1 MSTVVRSNFFA
12 INLFNR
18 KNYLFNKDGLI
29 AAYYYPNGTKSMQ
42 TFSIF
47 MKQLKI
53 ATIKESATLSH
64 LVEKAKDSSYEILD
78 EFGMTDNMNVG
89 EIANCEI
96 IMKNTKSAEGY
107 SFINESM
114 FGELIVNAENPYAI
128 KHLQRAKEGLAS
140 HYQQALFEAVKKED
154 LDRDLLKK
162 IDLGFDFDRLP
173 D

>member
-1 MSTVVRSNFFA
+1 MIRSNFFA
-12 INLFNR
+12 INLFKR
-18 KNYLFNKDGLI
+18 KNYLTSKDGFPTP
-29 AAYYYPNGTKSMQ
+29 YYYTNRVNGKQ
-42 TFSIF
+42 TMNIF
-47 MKQLKI
+47 VKQIMI
-53 ATIKESATLSH
+53 ATLKESATLSQ
-64 LVEKAKDSSYEILD
+64 LVEKAEDSSYEILD
-78 EFGMTDNMNVG
+78 EFGMTEDMSVD
-89 EIANCEI
+89 EVANCEI